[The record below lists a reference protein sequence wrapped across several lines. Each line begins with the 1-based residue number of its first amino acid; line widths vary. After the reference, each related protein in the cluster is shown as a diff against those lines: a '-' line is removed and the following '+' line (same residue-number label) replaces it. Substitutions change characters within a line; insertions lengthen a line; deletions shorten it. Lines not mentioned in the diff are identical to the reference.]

1 MRRRAKSGKVGHVVT
16 IGALAL
22 IGLLWLRLFFIQPK
36 AEGLFEPADS
46 RQTQIAERKLDEL
59 SSAVDRL
66 SDAARHGK
74 ARSTTLQ
81 FSAAEINAMLAAEP
95 ELQGALAE
103 SRITSPEVHLQNGRV
118 ITTARVEKASVTVPV
133 TAEGEL
139 AARQGMLLYASDT
152 VRVAGVPA
160 SPSVRAAVDAR
171 IQAVFGQIQQ
181 RVRARVDR
189 VTVGRSRI
197 TLYLSSRPG

>member
-1 MRRRAKSGKVGHVVT
+1 MKQRRRSGRLGPTVT
-16 IGALAL
+16 VGALVL
-22 IGLLWLRLFFIQPK
+22 IGLLWARLFFVQPR

-46 RQTQIAERKLDEL
+46 RQTQIAERKLGEL
-59 SSAVDRL
+59 SSAVERL

-74 ARSTTLQ
+74 ASSTTVQ
-81 FSAAEINAMLAAEP
+81 FSAAEINAMIAAEP
-95 ELQGALAE
+95 DVQGALSE
-103 SRITSPEVHLQNGRV
+103 SRISSPEVRLENGRIV
-118 ITTARVEKASVTVPV
+118 TAARVEKGTIAVPV

-139 AARQGMLLYASDT
+139 AARQGMLLYASDK

-160 SPSVRAAVDAR
+160 TPSVQAAVDGR

-189 VTVGRSRI
+189 VAVGRNGI
-197 TLYLSSRPG
+197 TLYLSSRAE